1 MEELK
6 KKLKE
11 ILVRDLNL
19 EDITPEEI
27 TDDLP
32 LFGDDG
38 LGLDSLDAVEL
49 VVVLQKNFNVD
60 VPDMEEGQKAF
71 QNIATLAAY
80 VKEKKGA

>member
-6 KKLKE
+6 QQLKE

-19 EDITPEEI
+19 EDISPEEI
-27 TDDLP
+27 TDDMP
-32 LFGDDG
+32 LFGEG

-49 VVVLQKNFNVD
+49 VVVIQKNFGVD

-71 QNIATLAAY
+71 QNIETLAAY
-80 VKEKKGA
+80 VQEKRG